1 MEYVSGDECIPD
13 NIWITG
19 LTMKY
24 RICRKLSSAGLPCSE
39 ITSRLKSLKKN
50 GLFLTLKAAGGQG
63 RWVLI
68 TTFGNFSLAI
78 PPVMI

>member
-24 RICRKLSSAGLPCSE
+24 RICRKLSSAGLA
-39 ITSRLKSLKKN
+39 LL
-50 GLFLTLKAAGGQG
+50 
-63 RWVLI
+63 
-68 TTFGNFSLAI
+68 
-78 PPVMI
+78 